1 MQKRLTCA
9 ENRSH
14 GRSLFSQNE
23 VYQCARCMILSVSCI
38 KNHLSLYEYEA
49 SASMMTHGRLC
60 SLYYELLLHSWLA
73 KSDMSQICR

>member
-14 GRSLFSQNE
+14 DVELGWYFNLLHQGDNFSPP
-23 VYQCARCMILSVSCI
+23 
-38 KNHLSLYEYEA
+38 NHLSLYEYEA